1 MAFLGSLEQF
11 HTRPLRR
18 RLPATLPVF
27 LAGLC
32 FLSFCGCARSRE
44 EKTADGRIIL
54 QYLEKWTGFEDDA
67 MQAVVD
73 DYNRSQNRV
82 FVNKLTGLGEVE
94 RKLMLATAGG
104 DPPDIAGIWP
114 ATIPGFSEKGAL

>member
-1 MAFLGSLEQF
+1 MAFLRSLKQF
-11 HTRPLRR
+11 HTGSLRR
-18 RLPATLPVF
+18 LLSAMLPAF

-32 FLSFCGCARSRE
+32 LLPLCGCGRSIE

-54 QYLEKWTGFEDDA
+54 QYWEKWTGFEDDA

-82 FVNKLTGLGEVE
+82 FVNKLTGLGEIE
-94 RKLMLATAGG
+94 RIGRA
-104 DPPDIAGIWP
+104 
-114 ATIPGFSEKGAL
+114 SCRERV